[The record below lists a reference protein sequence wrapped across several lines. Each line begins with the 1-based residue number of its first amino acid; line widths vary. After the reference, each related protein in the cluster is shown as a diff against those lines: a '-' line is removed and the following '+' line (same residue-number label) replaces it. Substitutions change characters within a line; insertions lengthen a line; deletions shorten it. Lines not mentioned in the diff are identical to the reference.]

1 MARKQPPEQVSGR
14 FAGIPHAVMDS
25 TAFAAASYPTRSLLF
40 ELIRQH
46 TGRNNGHFQLAWAWL
61 RRRGWKSA
69 DVVQR
74 AKAELITRQ
83 LAIKTR
89 LGGLNAGP
97 DLWAVTWLPISD
109 YSGLTEV
116 SAKTY
121 HPGAW
126 HFLNPPLPLPKRDE
140 HSGLRNAADPSNGV
154 ADPLAAPSNGTKT
167 ALSMVVTAPSNGNNE
182 VTNATRR
189 SATRR
194 VVGKKGASGIKT
206 QPAAN
211 LYRLHQPS
219 GAISYAKGARGWQR
233 MQG

>member
-1 MARKQPPEQVSGR
+1 MARKPQAEQVAGR
-14 FAGIPHAVMDS
+14 YSAIPHSVMDS
-25 TAFAAASYPTRSLLF
+25 TAFSEASHPARSLIF

-46 TGRNNGHFQLAWAWL
+46 TGRNNGHMQLASGWL

-97 DLWAVTWLPISD
+97 DLWAVTWLSISD

-116 SAKTY
+116 SANTY

-126 HFLNPPLPLPKRDE
+126 HFLSPPLIIPKRDE
-140 HSGLRNAADPSNGV
+140 HSGRRNSSVPGDGIAG
-154 ADPLAAPSNGTKT
+154 PLTVPGEGAKPAPSDPV
-167 ALSMVVTAPSNGNNE
+167 AVPFNGNNE
-182 VTNATRR
+182 VTNAIPH
-189 SATRR
+189 AVTRR
-194 VVGKKGASGIKT
+194 VVGKSPTKPNNPRSAV
-206 QPAAN
+206 P
-211 LYRLHQPS
+211 H
-219 GAISYAKGARGWQR
+219 
-233 MQG
+233 

>member
-14 FAGIPHAVMDS
+14 FAVIPHSVMDS
-25 TAFAAASYPTRSLLF
+25 TAFAGSSHPTRSLLF

-74 AKAELITRQ
+74 AKDELIARQ

-109 YSGLTEV
+109 YAGLSEV
-116 SAKTY
+116 SSKTF

-126 HFLNPPLPLPKRDE
+126 HFLNPPVPLPKRDE
-140 HSGLRNAADPSNGV
+140 RTVLRNSADPSNG
-154 ADPLAAPSNGTKT
+154 LANSLTDPSNGTKT
-167 ALSMVVTAPSNGNNE
+167 APSEVVAAPSNGNNE

-189 SATRR
+189 SGSHP
-194 VVGKKGASGIKT
+194 VVGKKGASGIRT
-206 QPAAN
+206 QTAAK

-219 GAISYAKGARGWQR
+219 SAISYMKGARGWQR
-233 MQG
+233 MHG

>member
-1 MARKQPPEQVSGR
+1 MAHKQAPEQVSGR
-14 FAGIPHAVMDS
+14 FAGLPHAVMDS
-25 TAFAAASYPTRSLLF
+25 MAFAGATYPARSLLF

-46 TGRNNGHFQLAWAWL
+46 TGRNNGHFQLAWGWL

-109 YSGLTEV
+109 YVELTEV

-126 HFLNPPLPLPKRDE
+126 HFLNPPMPIPKRDE
-140 HSGLRNAADPSNGV
+140 HSALRNSSDPSNGL
-154 ADPLAAPSNGTKT
+154 ADSHTAPSNGTKRVHFEI
-167 ALSMVVTAPSNGNNE
+167 ATAPSNGNNE
-182 VTNATRR
+182 VTSATRR
-189 SATRR
+189 SSARR
-194 VVGKKGASGIKT
+194 VVGKQGASGITKHMTPKT
-206 QPAAN
+206 LQ
-211 LYRLHQPS
+211 
-219 GAISYAKGARGWQR
+219 
-233 MQG
+233 